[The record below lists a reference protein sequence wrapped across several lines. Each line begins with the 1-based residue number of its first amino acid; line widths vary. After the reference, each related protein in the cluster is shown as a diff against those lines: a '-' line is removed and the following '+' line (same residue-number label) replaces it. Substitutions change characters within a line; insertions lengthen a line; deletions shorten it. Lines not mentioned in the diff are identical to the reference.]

1 MGPIWERE
9 ISEHLVSFHIQA
21 HYEDFVLNRK
31 KGTRTK
37 KSLWQKNVTVK
48 TKDETKVCTRSICG
62 CHVRVALGTLPPF
75 PL

>member
-21 HYEDFVLNRK
+21 HYEDFRALTAK
-31 KGTRTK
+31 KGRGQ

-62 CHVRVALGTLPPF
+62 CHVSVALGTLPPF

>member
-37 KSLWQKNVTVK
+37 KSLWQKK
-48 TKDETKVCTRSICG
+48 CDSKD
-62 CHVRVALGTLPPF
+62 
-75 PL
+75 